1 MCLFI
6 NQRDGEQQTNLE
18 DIMSANYTFSMI
30 HIDGSVS
37 SEMTFD
43 EWVATHVSEQN
54 NAASADEYSLVD
66 GVIAFQD
73 DVNLM
78 CANEVSPKGRIW

>member
-1 MCLFI
+1 M
-6 NQRDGEQQTNLE
+6 NT
-18 DIMSANYTFSMI
+18 NYTFSMI

-43 EWVATHVSEQN
+43 EWVATHIAEQN